1 MKKIFHPV
9 GHTLYSSVCNIFIFS
24 ISGFL
29 CLYVGLKVPYET
41 GFDQVKGSTH
51 QAFSDCALNQLLVPG
66 YQQVFAWT
74 DLLIDFAFSFDLL
87 INFFTGTHSQ
97 KYSIFLFFDY
107 CLSVDLLIDF
117 FTARWIV
124 DSEGREHWRLVEDLY
139 TIRQMY
145 MFRCPENGFTLLP
158 LFWLD
163 IVGIIPW
170 QYVDCLHASFQVL
183 KNLRVFRLVE
193 F

>member
-107 CLSVDLLIDF
+107 CSYF
-117 FTARWIV
+117 CFSTTA
-124 DSEGREHWRLVEDLY
+124 
-139 TIRQMY
+139 
-145 MFRCPENGFTLLP
+145 CPSICSSISSQPGGSSIARAVST
-158 LFWLD
+158 
-163 IVGIIPW
+163 G
-170 QYVDCLHASFQVL
+170 AS
-183 KNLRVFRLVE
+183 
-193 F
+193 